1 MKSKNDKSE
10 KNISR
15 LLKQSQDSTVPSEKF
30 TQDLI
35 AKSLNELSQ
44 QQPGKKNRGKSVRLL
59 RLAKITAAAVIILA
73 VSLFVDYRRPGRQI
87 NDSGTTKVVPA
98 SASPSG
104 MMSVI
109 SLNMIF
115 RDGDMEAIE
124 KHLDKAERKT
134 KSKLKEHLTID
145 QLICE
150 LDGC

>member
-15 LLKQSQDSTVPSEKF
+15 LLKQSDNSTVPSEKF

-44 QQPGKKNRGKSVRLL
+44 KQPGKSVRLL

-73 VSLFVDYRRPGRQI
+73 VSLFVDYRRPGNQI
-87 NDSGTTKVVPA
+87 NDSDTSKVVPA
-98 SASPSG
+98 SASPSE

-109 SLNMIF
+109 SLNLIF

-134 KSKLKEHLTID
+134 KPKLKEHLTID